1 MVIATPN
8 DLHYEH
14 VKKWIKEGKNVFCEK
29 PLTLTQDSSKDLYN
43 LAEANGV
50 RLYVDDIFNWFVDKN
65 IFKSKNIT
73 FKWFKYGSF
82 KANII
87 DNLAYHHF
95 YLWANTKSLKVK
107 KIISLSSSQKKIA
120 FEIHLENGCN
130 AEFHYSINSKE
141 TKHIIKNKN
150 QKLVVQTQ
158 KNPLKDML
166 LSVFKGSV
174 NFEENR
180 VRTLNAVILC
190 EYVKRKLFPNILVV
204 GAGIFGSTAANI
216 LSNTGFN
223 VTLAEK
229 QDGIMQSAS
238 AINQY
243 RLHRGYHY
251 PRSADTARECLK
263 GLKSFSRKYETSII
277 NEDIEHFYGIAKK
290 GSLVNGKEYLS
301 FLKKINLEHE
311 IVEPIKNT
319 EITIKAKENLFDPD
333 KLKLSVNDKL
343 FSSGANLK
351 MSTTINKNDFEDF
364 DYVLLATYARINE
377 LVDKPKVKYQFE
389 VVEKPVVR
397 LSQNYQNKSIVIMD
411 GPFMCLDPYKDGLH
425 VLGNVVHAIHSTYVG
440 EQISFMDRSF
450 SDYLNKGIIKN
461 PKITNIEKFI
471 ESGKYF
477 FEDFENLDHIGSMYT
492 IRTVLANRDF
502 DDARPTLV
510 NQIDE
515 KTYTI
520 FSGKIGTC
528 VDAAL
533 ELNQLISE
541 NHNDVI

>member
-1 MVIATPN
+1 
-8 DLHYEH
+8 
-14 VKKWIKEGKNVFCEK
+14 
-29 PLTLTQDSSKDLYN
+29 
-43 LAEANGV
+43 
-50 RLYVDDIFNWFVDKN
+50 
-65 IFKSKNIT
+65 
-73 FKWFKYGSF
+73 
-82 KANII
+82 
-87 DNLAYHHF
+87 
-95 YLWANTKSLKVK
+95 
-107 KIISLSSSQKKIA
+107 
-120 FEIHLENGCN
+120 
-130 AEFHYSINSKE
+130 
-141 TKHIIKNKN
+141 
-150 QKLVVQTQ
+150 
-158 KNPLKDML
+158 
-166 LSVFKGSV
+166 
-174 NFEENR
+174 
-180 VRTLNAVILC
+180 
-190 EYVKRKLFPNILVV
+190 
-204 GAGIFGSTAANI
+204 
-216 LSNTGFN
+216 
-223 VTLAEK
+223 
-229 QDGIMQSAS
+229 MQSAS

-251 PRSADTARECLK
+251 PRSSDTARECLK

-290 GSLVNGKEYLS
+290 GSLVNGNEYLS

-450 SDYLNKGIIKN
+450 VII
-461 PKITNIEKFI
+461 
-471 ESGKYF
+471 
-477 FEDFENLDHIGSMYT
+477 
-492 IRTVLANRDF
+492 
-502 DDARPTLV
+502 
-510 NQIDE
+510 
-515 KTYTI
+515 
-520 FSGKIGTC
+520 
-528 VDAAL
+528 
-533 ELNQLISE
+533 
-541 NHNDVI
+541 